1 MIFDFEKMEDFCI
14 KRYKKVCFMKIGM
27 TINKDLLI
35 KLQDLVQKTNLQ
47 IVTDCIEGSS
57 DFQINKTNYNVE
69 VKCST
74 CGKDFYNL
82 MSKTKLKE
90 VLTGKYNIKCPE
102 CIR

>member
-57 DFQINKTNYNVE
+57 DFQINKTNY
-69 VKCST
+69 
-74 CGKDFYNL
+74 
-82 MSKTKLKE
+82 E

-102 CIR
+102 CICKEKKTSCSL